1 MQLNEQ
7 TNKQSASNRDGIS
20 SGTDI
25 LVSSLKIMQIIY
37 IQKPVFCPTTETFV
51 FCS

>member
-20 SGTDI
+20 SEITI
-25 LVSSLKIMQIIY
+25 VVSSPKTMQIIY
-37 IQKPVFCPTTETFV
+37 I
-51 FCS
+51 